1 MLNFRIRTFLVVSLF
16 LHILVLS
23 ILAAFF
29 LNQDIVKKSRLIVV
43 GYLKNPTGS
52 VLWIDNPSKSF
63 SLESS
68 KQKNKPS
75 KTLKAKKVIKKTT
88 KQMITHKK
96 KEIAFKVNE
105 NLIKQNLTMRHDREV
120 NKQENDIKTTKI
132 NSIENPRLEREIGS
146 KSSGQHIVLAH
157 PDYKV
162 NPKPRYPR
170 VARRKGF
177 EGAMLLKVWVLDS
190 GHVGKIELQKSSGYE
205 ILDKSAL
212 EAVKDWI
219 FIPGKRNGEPVSSWV
234 TVPIKFQLT
243 NG

>member
-1 MLNFRIRTFLVVSLF
+1 
-16 LHILVLS
+16 
-23 ILAAFF
+23 
-29 LNQDIVKKSRLIVV
+29 
-43 GYLKNPTGS
+43 
-52 VLWIDNPSKSF
+52 
-63 SLESS
+63 
-68 KQKNKPS
+68 
-75 KTLKAKKVIKKTT
+75 
-88 KQMITHKK
+88 
-96 KEIAFKVNE
+96 
-105 NLIKQNLTMRHDREV
+105 MRHDREV
-120 NKQENDIKTTKI
+120 NKQENNIKTTKI
-132 NSIENPRLEREIGS
+132 NSIGNPKSEREIGS
-146 KSSGQHIVLAH
+146 ESSGKRIVLAY

-177 EGAMLLKVWVLDS
+177 EGAILLKVWVLDS

-219 FIPGKRNGEPVSSWV
+219 FLPGKRNGEPISSWV